1 MVVVVVFLGTALFK
15 PHDRRGS
22 IASTGR
28 YLARAFEFILS
39 SSPEAAQLFR
49 GVVENPRLL
58 NRSFL
63 GKDY

>member
-1 MVVVVVFLGTALFK
+1 MVVVVVFLGTGLFK
-15 PHDRRGS
+15 PHDRRGA

-49 GVVENPRLL
+49 GSLKI
-58 NRSFL
+58 SDF
-63 GKDY
+63 

>member
-15 PHDRRGS
+15 PHDRCGS

-39 SSPEAAQLFR
+39 SYPEAAQLFR
-49 GVVENPRLL
+49 GSLKIPD
-58 NRSFL
+58 F
-63 GKDY
+63 